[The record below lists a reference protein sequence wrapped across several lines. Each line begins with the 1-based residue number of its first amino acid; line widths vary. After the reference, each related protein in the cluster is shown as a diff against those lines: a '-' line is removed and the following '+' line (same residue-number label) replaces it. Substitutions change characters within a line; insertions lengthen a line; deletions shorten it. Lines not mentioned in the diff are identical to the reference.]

1 MLALVSAEGAQLD
14 AGSVGLA
21 VARRWSDSGEGVLF
35 VDADAAGSGLAQRLG
50 EADRAEYSP
59 AVRGLPSLMVA
70 REPVTLRLL
79 ADHCY
84 SLDTAQGSLWALLA
98 PSHPAGARRAGAW
111 LGESAAGLRAVDV
124 ERRVVVSSSLPAAAD
139 PVVALLRAARIVAV
153 LAPVES
159 ADAAKALWR
168 ACRGAGLHGFDRG
181 LRVLV
186 VEGDS
191 PLGDDD
197 LRAETGMLVAGR
209 LPVVADDRLLRLQG
223 GRRDRAFIK
232 SLDRISSRLLEA
244 SRIDAAQGAGPGRG
258 REPAAEAPAQPEP
271 ARHLQAL
278 SAGSVPAGSVSA
290 GEAPGS
296 VLSGSA
302 VPGSVPAGSVP
313 VGEAPGSVLSSGSV
327 VAGSVAAGSVAAGSV
342 PVGEAPGSVLSSGS
356 VVAGSVPVGE
366 APGSVPAR
374 EGPGPVP
381 GSGAGPQEQSSAGG
395 ASGRRAGE
403 RGRESSGRR
412 RRGRRRGL

>member
-1 MLALVSAEGAQLD
+1 MLAVVAAGGAQLD

-50 EADRAEYSP
+50 ETDRAEYSP

-84 SLDTAQGSLWALLA
+84 SLDTSGGSLWALLA
-98 PSHPAGARRAGAW
+98 PSHPAGARRAAAW

-139 PVVALLRAARIVAV
+139 PVVPLLKAARMVTV

-159 ADAAKALWR
+159 ADAAKALWT
-168 ACRGAGLHGFDRG
+168 ACRDAGLHGFDRG
-181 LRVLV
+181 LRVLI

-197 LRAETGMLVAGR
+197 LRTETGMVVAGR
-209 LPVVADDRLLRLQG
+209 LPAVPDDRLLRLQG

-232 SLDRISSRLLEA
+232 SLDRISARLLEA
-244 SRIDAAQGAGPGRG
+244 SKLDAARGAGPGR
-258 REPAAEAPAQPEP
+258 EPDAQAPPQPEP
-271 ARHLQAL
+271 AHRPQPVSAQAPPQPEPAHRPQPVSAQAPPHPEPAHRPRPVSTGPAPL
-278 SAGSVPAGSVSA
+278 STGHPQPVSTGPAPGGSVPARPEPRPQPVPPARPPGPSPAGSVPAPGQRA
-290 GEAPGS
+290 PEQGLEAPG
-296 VLSGSA
+296 
-302 VPGSVPAGSVP
+302 
-313 VGEAPGSVLSSGSV
+313 
-327 VAGSVAAGSVAAGSV
+327 
-342 PVGEAPGSVLSSGS
+342 
-356 VVAGSVPVGE
+356 
-366 APGSVPAR
+366 
-374 EGPGPVP
+374 
-381 GSGAGPQEQSSAGG
+381 
-395 ASGRRAGE
+395 RR
-403 RGRESSGRR
+403 RTT
-412 RRGRRRGL
+412 RRGRF